1 MLTPSISALMG
12 FSITAPAV
20 IPRFWVLTVSLS
32 WKKKTILHQN
42 LFRWMDRW
50 MDEDFTDSMNSM
62 EL

>member
-1 MLTPSISALMG
+1 MLTPSISTLMG

-32 WKKKTILHQN
+32 WNKKITVLHQN

-50 MDEDFTDSMNSM
+50 MDDRVESNLNHD
-62 EL
+62 